1 MAANTTLAKVVWSPT
16 SKSDPET
23 ARATPATR
31 SFGSKPDQGNGAPA
45 PVPSDA
51 TVPDLVEWNY
61 GDCEGLRTEDIRAK
75 NHGWKMVRNG
85 LPG

>member
-1 MAANTTLAKVVWSPT
+1 M
-16 SKSDPET
+16 
-23 ARATPATR
+23 
-31 SFGSKPDQGNGAPA
+31 
-45 PVPSDA
+45 PSDA